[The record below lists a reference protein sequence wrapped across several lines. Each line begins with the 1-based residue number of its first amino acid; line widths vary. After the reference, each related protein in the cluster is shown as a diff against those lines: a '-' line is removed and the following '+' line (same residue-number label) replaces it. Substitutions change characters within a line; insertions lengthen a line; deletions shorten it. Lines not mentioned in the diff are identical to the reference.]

1 MYIFSLLGRC
11 AISVYTR
18 GIGDLGPTRYGAVV
32 PTFPPKSGGI
42 PDLLVHSPRN
52 IAPGLP
58 LRCSHRP
65 HQRPTKILTTDS
77 CSAETCLLL
86 ALQARPNIREHQ
98 LVALE
103 ALKGE
108 LRVGSTLRQPRHLGD
123 DMTQRH
129 LPCKQHAGR
138 LPARTNVSVPF
149 GLHTFCVLFFTSC
162 QVGVVTSCGFPNG
175 ALSTGVENAFGGCN

>member
-1 MYIFSLLGRC
+1 MLSNVHFSLLGRY

-18 GIGDLGPTRYGAVV
+18 GMGDLGSTRYGAVV

-42 PDLLVHSPRN
+42 PDLLLHSPRN
-52 IAPGLP
+52 IAPGLR

-86 ALQARPNIREHQ
+86 ALQARLNIRQGQ

-103 ALKGE
+103 ASKGGE

-123 DMTQRH
+123 DMTQRR

-138 LPARTNVSVPF
+138 LPVRTNVAVP
-149 GLHTFCVLFFTSC
+149 LAYIPSAYCPL
-162 QVGVVTSCGFPNG
+162 PPIRL
-175 ALSTGVENAFGGCN
+175 AW